1 MNLAGLFQPQY
12 GNKGSGSRSGSVRAP
27 ISVTASGN
35 YQTQQVIKNLS
46 PGQTIQGEI
55 VNRNG
60 NEVQIRVDKD
70 VIITARL
77 DKDISLAVGQNVT
90 FEVKNQSGQQLALR
104 PLYENLSQN
113 PNVLKALEAAKL
125 PLTDELMRMVSSM
138 MEQGMSIDKNALL
151 DMGKLISAHS
161 GVNPETIVGLRS
173 LYLPVTPENIEQFEN
188 YQNYRHQ
195 IVSSV
200 TEFLSELPSAFQT
213 MVAQGQAE
221 GAVNF
226 YKQVLQLFAESSMQG
241 ETQNAMQNAVQN
253 NEAGKVIF
261 ADAGRP
267 AGGMQ
272 EEAQAA
278 GKESVL
284 NAAQNQ
290 AEGRMTESII
300 RIIDGEG
307 DAKAV
312 NADGTAVGKGADTM
326 ASQERVSAQ
335 GGNLQNYTPLFE
347 VLNQDARNTLFN
359 LLEGIGFSKQQLSQ
373 VADGSM
379 PVKQLLQD
387 INTMLT
393 VNAEA
398 VSRESVINLF
408 GSRVYNQLLNNEV
421 LQQWLLKPSDV
432 GQKNTVEDFYGKL
445 REQSARLTEALGQI
459 SKDIPLAKNLSTMQS
474 NIEFMNQLNQAFNY
488 IQLPLKMSGGNAH
501 GDLYV
506 YTNRRNAPKED
517 ESVSA
522 LLHLDMQH
530 LGTMDI
536 YVKMKEKNVSTKFY
550 LKDEQTIDFIADH
563 IHILNERLS
572 ERGYTMNVEMVM
584 SKEEEKGM
592 DVMETM
598 SAQEKRENI
607 LAQYSFDVRA

>member
-12 GNKGSGSRSGSVRAP
+12 GNKSSGSRSDSVRAP

-55 VNRNG
+55 VSRNG
-60 NEVQIRVDKD
+60 SEVQIRVDKD
-70 VIITARL
+70 VVITARL
-77 DKDISLAVGQNVT
+77 DKDISLVVGQNVT

-125 PLTDELMRMVSSM
+125 PVTDELMRMVSSM

-151 DMGKLISAHS
+151 DMGKLVSGNP

-173 LYLPVTPENIEQFEN
+173 LNLPATQENIEQFEN

-195 IVSSV
+195 ILSSV
-200 TEFLSELPSAFQT
+200 TDFLSELPAAFQT
-213 MVAQGQAE
+213 MAAGGQAD
-221 GAVNF
+221 GAVNL
-226 YKQVLQLFAESSMQG
+226 YKQILQLFTGIAMQG
-241 ETQNAMQNAVQN
+241 ATQNAAQSD
-253 NEAGKVIF
+253 ESGKNIL
-261 ADAGRP
+261 ADAGKMAASIP
-267 AGGMQ
+267 EA
-272 EEAQAA
+272 AQAA
-278 GKESVL
+278 GKESIL
-284 NAAQNQ
+284 NAVQNQ
-290 AEGRMTESII
+290 PEGKAAETII
-300 RIIDGEG
+300 RIVDGEG
-307 DAKAV
+307 DIKVA
-312 NADGTAVGKGADTM
+312 NPDGTAAGKGTDA
-326 ASQERVSAQ
+326 AVSQGGAMAQ
-335 GGNLQNYTPLFE
+335 GDSLQNYTLLSE
-347 VLNQDARNTLFN
+347 VLGQDARNTLLN
-359 LLEGIGFSKQQLSQ
+359 LLEGIGFSKQQLLQ

-387 INTMLT
+387 INTTL
-393 VNAEA
+393 AASGQA
-398 VSRESVINLF
+398 VSRENIINLF
-408 GSRVYNQLLNNEV
+408 GSKVYNQLLSNEI

-432 GQKNTVEDFYGKL
+432 GQKNTVEDFYGRL
-445 REQSARLTEALGQI
+445 REQSARLTEALSQI
-459 SKDIPLAKNLSTMQS
+459 SKDMPLAKNLSTMQS

-522 LLHLDMQH
+522 LLHLDMQN

-550 LKDEQTIDFIADH
+550 LQDEQTIDFIADH

-572 ERGYTMNVEMVM
+572 QRGYTMNAEMVM
-584 SKEEEKGM
+584 SKDEKKEM
-592 DVMETM
+592 DVMDAM
-598 SAQEKRENI
+598 STEEKRENI

>member
-12 GNKGSGSRSGSVRAP
+12 GNKSSGSRSDSVRAP

-55 VNRNG
+55 VSRNG
-60 NEVQIRVDKD
+60 SEVQIRVDKD
-70 VIITARL
+70 VVITARL
-77 DKDISLAVGQNVT
+77 DKDISLVVGQNVT

-125 PLTDELMRMVSSM
+125 PVTDELMRMVSSM

-151 DMGKLISAHS
+151 DMGKLVSANP

-173 LYLPVTPENIEQFEN
+173 LNLPVTPENIEQFEN

-195 IVSSV
+195 ILSSV
-200 TEFLSELPSAFQT
+200 TDFLSELPAAFQT
-213 MVAQGQAE
+213 MAAGGQADA
-221 GAVNF
+221 AVNL
-226 YKQVLQLFAESSMQG
+226 YKQVLQLFTGPSIQG
-241 ETQNAMQNAVQN
+241 AMQNAAQSDEN
-253 NEAGKVIF
+253 GKSMVI
-261 ADAGRP
+261 DASKIT
-267 AGGMQ
+267 AGMQ
-272 EEAQAA
+272 ETAQAA
-278 GKESVL
+278 GKESIL

-290 AEGRMTESII
+290 AEGKMAETII
-300 RIIDGEG
+300 RMVDGEG
-307 DAKAV
+307 DVKTA
-312 NADGTAVGKGADTM
+312 NPDGTSVSKGTEAF
-326 ASQERVSAQ
+326 APQ
-335 GGNLQNYTPLFE
+335 GRGDSLQGYTLLSE
-347 VLNQDARNTLFN
+347 VLGQDGRNTLLN
-359 LLEGIGFSKQQLSQ
+359 LLEGMGFSKQQLLQ

-387 INTMLT
+387 VSTMLS
-393 VNAEA
+393 ASGQA
-398 VSRESVINLF
+398 VSRESIINLF
-408 GSRVYNQLLNNEV
+408 GSKVYNQLLSNEV

-432 GQKNTVEDFYGKL
+432 GQKNTVEDFYGRL
-445 REQSARLTEALGQI
+445 REQSARLTEALSQI
-459 SKDIPLAKNLSTMQS
+459 SKDIPLAKSLSTIQS
-474 NIEFMNQLNQAFNY
+474 NLEFMNQLNQAFNY
-488 IQLPLKMSGGNAH
+488 IQLPMKMSGGNAH

-522 LLHLDMQH
+522 LLHLDMQY
-530 LGTMDI
+530 LGTIDI

-550 LKDEQTIDFIADH
+550 LQDEQTIDFIADH

-572 ERGYTMNVEMVM
+572 QRGYIMNAEMVM
-584 SKEEEKGM
+584 SKEEKKEM
-592 DVMETM
+592 DVIDAM
-598 SAQEKRENI
+598 STEEKRENI

>member
-60 NEVQIRVDKD
+60 SEVQIRVDKD

-173 LYLPVTPENIEQFEN
+173 LHLPVTPENIEQFEN

-200 TEFLSELPSAFQT
+200 ADFLSELPSAFQT

-226 YKQVLQLFAESSMQG
+226 YKHVLQLFSESSMQG
-241 ETQNAMQNAVQN
+241 EMKNAMQNAVQN
-253 NEAGKVIF
+253 DEAGTVIL
-261 ADAGRP
+261 ADAGKL

-272 EEAQAA
+272 KEAQAA

-290 AEGRMTESII
+290 AEGRMMESII

-312 NADGTAVGKGADTM
+312 NDGTAAGKGVETM
-326 ASQERVSAQ
+326 VSQGGSSAQ
-335 GGNLQNYTPLFE
+335 GSTLQNYAPLFE
-347 VLNQDARNTLFN
+347 VLNQEARNTLFN

-379 PVKQLLQD
+379 PVKQLLQE
-387 INTMLT
+387 INMMLT

-398 VSRESVINLF
+398 VSRESIINLF
-408 GSRVYNQLLNNEV
+408 GSRAYNQLLNNEV

-432 GQKNTVEDFYGKL
+432 GQKNTVEDFYGRL

-459 SKDIPLAKNLSTMQS
+459 SKDTPLAKNLSTMQS

-522 LLHLDMQH
+522 LLHLDMQY
-530 LGTMDI
+530 LGTLDI

-563 IHILNERLS
+563 IHILNGRLS
-572 ERGYTMNVEMVM
+572 ERGYTMNAEMVM

-592 DVMETM
+592 DVMEAM

>member
-12 GNKGSGSRSGSVRAP
+12 GNKNSGSRSDSVRAP

-55 VNRNG
+55 VSRNG
-60 NEVQIRVDKD
+60 SEVQIRVDKD
-70 VIITARL
+70 VVITARL
-77 DKDISLAVGQNVT
+77 DKDISLVVGQNVT

-125 PLTDELMRMVSSM
+125 PVTDELMRMVSSM

-151 DMGKLISAHS
+151 DMGKLVSANP

-173 LYLPVTPENIEQFEN
+173 LNLPVTPENIEQFEN

-195 IVSSV
+195 ILSSV
-200 TEFLSELPSAFQT
+200 TDFLSELPAAFQT
-213 MVAQGQAE
+213 MAAGGQADA
-221 GAVNF
+221 AVNL
-226 YKQVLQLFAESSMQG
+226 YKQVLQLFTGPSIQG
-241 ETQNAMQNAVQN
+241 AMQNAAQSDENGKSMVIDASKIT
-253 NEAGKVIF
+253 AGM
-261 ADAGRP
+261 P
-267 AGGMQ
+267 
-272 EEAQAA
+272 ETAQAA
-278 GKESVL
+278 GKESIL

-290 AEGRMTESII
+290 AEGKMAETII
-300 RIIDGEG
+300 RMADGEG
-307 DAKAV
+307 DVKTA
-312 NADGTAVGKGADTM
+312 NPDGTAVSKGTEAF
-326 ASQERVSAQ
+326 APQ
-335 GGNLQNYTPLFE
+335 GRGDSLQGYTLLSE
-347 VLNQDARNTLFN
+347 VLGQDGRNTLLN
-359 LLEGIGFSKQQLSQ
+359 LLEGMGFSKQQLLQ

-387 INTMLT
+387 VSTMLS
-393 VNAEA
+393 ASGQA
-398 VSRESVINLF
+398 VSRESIINLF
-408 GSRVYNQLLNNEV
+408 GSKVYNQLLSNEV

-432 GQKNTVEDFYGKL
+432 GQKNTVEDFYGRL
-445 REQSARLTEALGQI
+445 REQSARLTEALSQI
-459 SKDIPLAKNLSTMQS
+459 SKDIPLAKSLSTIQS
-474 NIEFMNQLNQAFNY
+474 NLEFMNQLNQAFNY
-488 IQLPLKMSGGNAH
+488 IQLPMKMSGGNAH

-522 LLHLDMQH
+522 LLHLDMQY
-530 LGTMDI
+530 LGTIDI

-550 LKDEQTIDFIADH
+550 LQDEQTIDFIADH

-572 ERGYTMNVEMVM
+572 QRGYIMNAEMVM
-584 SKEEEKGM
+584 SKEEKKEM
-592 DVMETM
+592 DVIDAM
-598 SAQEKRENI
+598 STEEKRENI

>member
-12 GNKGSGSRSGSVRAP
+12 GNKSSGSRSDSVRAP

-55 VNRNG
+55 VSRNG
-60 NEVQIRVDKD
+60 SEVQIRVDKD
-70 VIITARL
+70 VVITARL
-77 DKDISLAVGQNVT
+77 DKDISLVVGQNVT

-125 PLTDELMRMVSSM
+125 PVTDELMRMVSSM

-151 DMGKLISAHS
+151 DMGKLVSANP

-173 LYLPVTPENIEQFEN
+173 LNLPVTTENIEQFEN

-195 IVSSV
+195 ILSSV
-200 TEFLSELPSAFQT
+200 TDFLSELPATFQT
-213 MVAQGQAE
+213 MVAGGQADT
-221 GAVNF
+221 AVNL
-226 YKQVLQLFAESSMQG
+226 YKQVLQLFTGPSIHG
-241 ETQNAMQNAVQN
+241 AMQNAAQSDEN
-253 NEAGKVIF
+253 GKSMAIDASKITAGM
-261 ADAGRP
+261 P
-267 AGGMQ
+267 
-272 EEAQAA
+272 ETAQAA
-278 GKESVL
+278 GKESIL

-290 AEGRMTESII
+290 AEGKTAETII
-300 RIIDGEG
+300 RMADGEG
-307 DAKAV
+307 DVKTA
-312 NADGTAVGKGADTM
+312 NPDGTAVSKGTEAF
-326 ASQERVSAQ
+326 APQ
-335 GGNLQNYTPLFE
+335 GRGDSLQSYTLLSE
-347 VLNQDARNTLFN
+347 VLGQDGRNTLLN
-359 LLEGIGFSKQQLSQ
+359 LLEGMGFSKQLLLQ

-387 INTMLT
+387 VSTMLS
-393 VNAEA
+393 ASGQA
-398 VSRESVINLF
+398 VSRESIINLF
-408 GSRVYNQLLNNEV
+408 GSKVYNQLLSNEV

-432 GQKNTVEDFYGKL
+432 GQKNTVEDFYGRL
-445 REQSARLTEALGQI
+445 REQSVRLTEALSQI
-459 SKDIPLAKNLSTMQS
+459 SKDIPLAKSLSTIQS

-522 LLHLDMQH
+522 LLHLDMQY
-530 LGTMDI
+530 LGTIDI

-550 LKDEQTIDFIADH
+550 LQDEQTIDFIADH

-572 ERGYTMNVEMVM
+572 QRGYIMNAEMVM
-584 SKEEEKGM
+584 SKEEKKEM
-592 DVMETM
+592 DVIDAM
-598 SAQEKRENI
+598 STEEKRENI